1 MGTPCDAANLDGTD
15 PVNFKDFAILADDWR
30 LTGSGLAGD
39 IDANDVVN
47 FGDLDWMFDYWLID
61 CN

>member
-1 MGTPCDAANLDGTD
+1 
-15 PVNFKDFAILADDWR
+15 VWR
-30 LTGSGLAGD
+30 VSVICENWLKAGSDIAGD

-61 CN
+61 CQP